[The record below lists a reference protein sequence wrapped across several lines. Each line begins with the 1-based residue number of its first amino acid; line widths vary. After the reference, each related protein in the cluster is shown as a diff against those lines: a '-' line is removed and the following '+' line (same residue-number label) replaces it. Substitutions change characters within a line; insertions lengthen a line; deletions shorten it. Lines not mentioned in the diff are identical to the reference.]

1 MLGPGVCKMAV
12 KSSTKK
18 KLIELGV
25 TEDHASAMANDTNLS
40 QLKML
45 SADEIGARIG
55 LKGDDEVVERYM
67 AILRDQPTRNRKSR
81 SVKRTITQKLEDEDI
96 PAHGDRFNILNHELV
111 PHHELVDVE
120 DEERVLFPWGLLTT
134 DAEGNPRLAKERLP
148 KILINDPAV
157 QVLKEMEESKVEGLP
172 AGWLTNRVVKVVRY
186 SRSAGSAVAYRLIVE
201 AH

>member
-1 MLGPGVCKMAV
+1 MAV

-25 TEDHASAMANDTNLS
+25 TEAHASAMADDTNLS

-45 SADEIGARIG
+45 SADEVGARIG
-55 LKGDDEVVERYM
+55 LKGDDTVVETYM
-67 AILRDQPTRNRKSR
+67 AILREQPTRNRKSR
-81 SVKRTITQKLEDEDI
+81 SVKRTISQKLEDEEI
-96 PAHGDRFNILNHELV
+96 PGHGDRFNILNHELV
-111 PHHELVDVE
+111 PHHELVSQ
-120 DEERVLFPWGLLTT
+120 DEEEHLLSPWGLMTI
-134 DAEGNPRLAKERLP
+134 DAEGNHRLAKERLP

-172 AGWLTNRVVKVVRY
+172 AGWLTNRVVKVIRY

>member
-1 MLGPGVCKMAV
+1 MCKMAV

-25 TEDHASAMANDTNLS
+25 TEAHASAMADDTNLS

-45 SADEIGARIG
+45 SADEVGARIG
-55 LKGDDEVVERYM
+55 LKGDDTVVETYM
-67 AILRDQPTRNRKSR
+67 AILREQPTRNRKSR
-81 SVKRTITQKLEDEDI
+81 SVKRTISQKLEDEEI
-96 PAHGDRFNILNHELV
+96 PGHGDRFNILNHELV
-111 PHHELVDVE
+111 PHHELVSQ
-120 DEERVLFPWGLLTT
+120 DEEEHLLSPWGLMTI
-134 DAEGNPRLAKERLP
+134 DSEGNPRLAKERLP

>member
-1 MLGPGVCKMAV
+1 MAV

-25 TEDHASAMANDTNLS
+25 TEDHASAMANDRNLS

>member
-1 MLGPGVCKMAV
+1 MCHMAV

-25 TEDHASAMANDTNLS
+25 DEGHASKLADDTNLS

-45 SADEIGARIG
+45 SSEQIGERISLPADD
-55 LKGDDEVVERYM
+55 KVVEKYM
-67 AILRDQPTRNRKSR
+67 ALIREQPTRTRRSR
-81 SVKRTITQKLEDEDI
+81 SVKRTISQKLEDEDI
-96 PAHGDRFNILNHELV
+96 IGHNDRFNVLNHELV
-111 PHHELVDVE
+111 PHHELVPVE
-120 DEERVLFPWGLLTT
+120 DEAKVLSPWSLMTT
-134 DAEGNPRLAKERLP
+134 DAEGNQRLAKERLP

-157 QVLKEMEESKVEGLP
+157 QILKEMEEAQVEGLP

-186 SRSAGSAVAYRLIVE
+186 SRSAGASTAYRLIVE

>member
-1 MLGPGVCKMAV
+1 VCKMAV

>member
-1 MLGPGVCKMAV
+1 MAV

-81 SVKRTITQKLEDEDI
+81 SVKRTITQKLEDEEFL
-96 PAHGDRFNILNHELV
+96 H
-111 PHHELVDVE
+111 
-120 DEERVLFPWGLLTT
+120 
-134 DAEGNPRLAKERLP
+134 
-148 KILINDPAV
+148 
-157 QVLKEMEESKVEGLP
+157 MEIASI
-172 AGWLTNRVVKVVRY
+172 Y
-186 SRSAGSAVAYRLIVE
+186 
-201 AH
+201 

>member
-1 MLGPGVCKMAV
+1 MAV

-134 DAEGNPRLAKERLP
+134 DIEGNPRLAKERLP

>member
-1 MLGPGVCKMAV
+1 MCKMAV

-111 PHHELVDVE
+111 PHHELVDIE

>member
-1 MLGPGVCKMAV
+1 MCKMAV

-157 QVLKEMEESKVEGLP
+157 QVLKELEESKVEGLP

>member
-1 MLGPGVCKMAV
+1 MAV

-25 TEDHASAMANDTNLS
+25 DEGHASKLADDTNLS

-45 SADEIGARIG
+45 SSEQIGERISLPADD
-55 LKGDDEVVERYM
+55 KVVEKYM
-67 AILRDQPTRNRKSR
+67 ALIREQPTRTRRSR
-81 SVKRTITQKLEDEDI
+81 SVKRTISQKLEDEDI
-96 PAHGDRFNILNHELV
+96 IGHNDRFNVLNHELV
-111 PHHELVDVE
+111 PHHELVPVE
-120 DEERVLFPWGLLTT
+120 DEAKVLSPWSLMTT
-134 DAEGNPRLAKERLP
+134 DAEGNERLAKERLP

-157 QVLKEMEESKVEGLP
+157 QILKEMEEAMIEGLP

-186 SRSAGSAVAYRLIVE
+186 SRSAGASTAYRLIVE

>member
-1 MLGPGVCKMAV
+1 MAV

-25 TEDHASAMANDTNLS
+25 TEAHASAMADDTNLS

-45 SADEIGARIG
+45 SADEVGARIG
-55 LKGDDEVVERYM
+55 LKGDDTVVETYM
-67 AILRDQPTRNRKSR
+67 AILREQPTRNRKSR
-81 SVKRTITQKLEDEDI
+81 SVKRTISQKLEDEEI
-96 PAHGDRFNILNHELV
+96 PGHGDRFNILNHELV
-111 PHHELVDVE
+111 PHHELVSQ
-120 DEERVLFPWGLLTT
+120 DEEEHLLSPWGLMTI
-134 DAEGNPRLAKERLP
+134 DSEGNPRLAKERLP

>member
-1 MLGPGVCKMAV
+1 MAV

-25 TEDHASAMANDTNLS
+25 DEGHASKLADDTNLS

-45 SADEIGARIG
+45 SSEQIGERISLPADD
-55 LKGDDEVVERYM
+55 KVVEKYM
-67 AILRDQPTRNRKSR
+67 ALIREQPTRTRRSR
-81 SVKRTITQKLEDEDI
+81 SVKRTISQKLEDEDI
-96 PAHGDRFNILNHELV
+96 IGHNDRFNVLNHELV
-111 PHHELVDVE
+111 PHHELVPVE
-120 DEERVLFPWGLLTT
+120 DEAKVLSPWSLMTT
-134 DAEGNPRLAKERLP
+134 DAEGNQRLAKERLP

-157 QVLKEMEESKVEGLP
+157 QILKEMEEAQVEGLP

-186 SRSAGSAVAYRLIVE
+186 SRSAGASTAYRLIVE

>member
-1 MLGPGVCKMAV
+1 MCKMAV

-25 TEDHASAMANDTNLS
+25 TEDHASAMVNDTNLS

>member
-1 MLGPGVCKMAV
+1 M
-12 KSSTKK
+12 
-18 KLIELGV
+18 
-25 TEDHASAMANDTNLS
+25 
-40 QLKML
+40 
-45 SADEIGARIG
+45 
-55 LKGDDEVVERYM
+55 
-67 AILRDQPTRNRKSR
+67 
-81 SVKRTITQKLEDEDI
+81 
-96 PAHGDRFNILNHELV
+96 NHELV

>member
-1 MLGPGVCKMAV
+1 MAV

-25 TEDHASAMANDTNLS
+25 TEDHASAMAYDTNLS

-45 SADEIGARIG
+45 SAEELAQRLF
-55 LKGDDEVVERYM
+55 LKVDDPTIENYM
-67 AILRDQPTRNRKSR
+67 SILRQQPTRNRKSR
-81 SVKRTITQKLEDEDI
+81 SVKRTISQKLDDEEI
-96 PAHGDRFNILNHELV
+96 PGHGDRFNILNHELV
-111 PHHELVDVE
+111 PHHELVPQ
-120 DEERVLFPWGLLTT
+120 EEEEHVLSPWGLKTF
-134 DAEGNPRLAKERLP
+134 DAEGNSRLAKERLP

-157 QVLKEMEESKVEGLP
+157 QVLKEMEEAVVEGLP

>member
-1 MLGPGVCKMAV
+1 MAV

>member
-1 MLGPGVCKMAV
+1 MAV

-25 TEDHASAMANDTNLS
+25 DEGHASKLADDTNLS

-45 SADEIGARIG
+45 SSEQIGERISLPADD
-55 LKGDDEVVERYM
+55 KVVEKYM
-67 AILRDQPTRNRKSR
+67 TLIREQPTRTRRSR
-81 SVKRTITQKLEDEDI
+81 SVKRTISQKLEDEDI
-96 PAHGDRFNILNHELV
+96 IGHNDRFNVLNHELV
-111 PHHELVDVE
+111 PHHELVPVE
-120 DEERVLFPWGLLTT
+120 DEAKVLSPWSLMTT
-134 DAEGNPRLAKERLP
+134 DAEGNQRLAKERLP

-157 QVLKEMEESKVEGLP
+157 QILKEMEEAQVEGLP

-186 SRSAGSAVAYRLIVE
+186 SRSAGASTAYRLIVE

>member
-1 MLGPGVCKMAV
+1 VCKMAV

-25 TEDHASAMANDTNLS
+25 TEAHASAMADDTNLS

-45 SADEIGARIG
+45 SADEVGARIG
-55 LKGDDEVVERYM
+55 LKGDDTVVETYM
-67 AILRDQPTRNRKSR
+67 AILREQPTRNRKSR
-81 SVKRTITQKLEDEDI
+81 SVKRTISQKLEDEEI
-96 PAHGDRFNILNHELV
+96 PGHGDRFNILNHELV
-111 PHHELVDVE
+111 PHHELVSQ
-120 DEERVLFPWGLLTT
+120 DEEEHLLSPWGLMTI
-134 DAEGNPRLAKERLP
+134 DAEGNHRLAKERLP

-172 AGWLTNRVVKVVRY
+172 AGWLTNRVVKVIRY

>member
-1 MLGPGVCKMAV
+1 MAV

-81 SVKRTITQKLEDEDI
+81 SVKRTITQKMEDEDI

-111 PHHELVDVE
+111 PHHELVDVD

>member
-1 MLGPGVCKMAV
+1 MAV

-120 DEERVLFPWGLLTT
+120 DEERVLLPWGLLTT
-134 DAEGNPRLAKERLP
+134 DAEGNHRLAKERLP

-186 SRSAGSAVAYRLIVE
+186 SRSAGTAVAYRLIVE

>member
-1 MLGPGVCKMAV
+1 MAV

-111 PHHELVDVE
+111 PHHELVDIE

>member
-1 MLGPGVCKMAV
+1 MAV

-55 LKGDDEVVERYM
+55 LKEDDEVVERYM

>member
-1 MLGPGVCKMAV
+1 MCHMAV

-25 TEDHASAMANDTNLS
+25 DEGHASKLADDTNLS

-45 SADEIGARIG
+45 SSEQIGERISLPADD
-55 LKGDDEVVERYM
+55 KVVEKYM
-67 AILRDQPTRNRKSR
+67 ALIRDQPTRTRRSR
-81 SVKRTITQKLEDEDI
+81 SVKRTISQKLEDEDI
-96 PAHGDRFNILNHELV
+96 IGHNDRFNVLNHELV
-111 PHHELVDVE
+111 PHHELVPVE
-120 DEERVLFPWGLLTT
+120 DEAKVLSPWSLMTT
-134 DAEGNPRLAKERLP
+134 DAEGNQRLAKERLP

-157 QVLKEMEESKVEGLP
+157 QILKEMEEAQVEGLP

-186 SRSAGSAVAYRLIVE
+186 SRSAGASTAYRLIVE

>member
-1 MLGPGVCKMAV
+1 MAV

-25 TEDHASAMANDTNLS
+25 DPDHASKLADDTNLS

-45 SADEIGARIG
+45 SSEQIGERIS
-55 LKGDDEVVERYM
+55 LPEDDKVVEKYM
-67 AILRDQPTRNRKSR
+67 ALIRQQPTRTRRSR
-81 SVKRTITQKLEDEDI
+81 SVKRTISQKLEDEDI
-96 PAHGDRFNILNHELV
+96 IGHNDRFNVLNHELV
-111 PHHELVDVE
+111 PHHELVPVE
-120 DEERVLFPWGLLTT
+120 DEAKVLSPWSLMTT
-134 DAEGNPRLAKERLP
+134 DAEGNERLAKERLP

-157 QVLKEMEESKVEGLP
+157 QILKEMEETKIEDLP

-186 SRSAGSAVAYRLIVE
+186 SRSAGATTAYRLIVE

>member
-1 MLGPGVCKMAV
+1 MAV

-96 PAHGDRFNILNHELV
+96 PSHGDRFNILNHELV
-111 PHHELVDVE
+111 PHHELVDIE

>member
-1 MLGPGVCKMAV
+1 MAV

-25 TEDHASAMANDTNLS
+25 TEAHASAMADDTNLS

-45 SADEIGARIG
+45 SADEVGARIG
-55 LKGDDEVVERYM
+55 LKGDDTVVETYM
-67 AILRDQPTRNRKSR
+67 AILREQPTRNRKSR
-81 SVKRTITQKLEDEDI
+81 SVKRTISQKLEEEEI
-96 PAHGDRFNILNHELV
+96 PGHGDRFNILNHELV
-111 PHHELVDVE
+111 PHHELVSQ
-120 DEERVLFPWGLLTT
+120 DEEEHLLSPWGLMTI
-134 DAEGNPRLAKERLP
+134 DSEGNPRLAKERLP

-172 AGWLTNRVVKVVRY
+172 AGWLTNRVVKVIRY

>member
-1 MLGPGVCKMAV
+1 MAV

-25 TEDHASAMANDTNLS
+25 TEAHASALADDTNLS

-45 SADEIGARIG
+45 SADEVGARIG
-55 LKGDDEVVERYM
+55 LKGDDTVVETYM
-67 AILRDQPTRNRKSR
+67 AILREQPTRNRKSR
-81 SVKRTITQKLEDEDI
+81 SVKRTISQKLEDEEI
-96 PAHGDRFNILNHELV
+96 PGHGDRFNILNHELV
-111 PHHELVDVE
+111 PHHELVSQ
-120 DEERVLFPWGLLTT
+120 DEEEHLLSPWGLLTI

-172 AGWLTNRVVKVVRY
+172 AGWLTNRVVKIVRY